1 MEEIQ
6 LKVEKAYPIDLGRG
20 IIRLDPTA
28 LLKLQL
34 SPGDIVEIKG
44 KKKTTAKVWRADRQD
59 WEQGIVRIDNFIR
72 QNAGVSI
79 GEKVTI
85 KKVEAPEAKKII
97 LALPESMTQGGPELQ
112 FGEHANEIIKRHI
125 LKRPVFRGDIIPII
139 NSMSQPMT
147 ESLTTSQVIP
157 LVAVETDPTN
167 TIVLITEATIIELR
181 KKPVQG
187 YEKATRGVT
196 TYEDIGGLGQEIMR
210 VREIIEMPMK
220 HPELFAHLN
229 IEPPKGVILYGP
241 PGTGKTLIAKAVANE
256 SGASFHYI
264 AGPEIVGKFYGESE
278 ERLRKIFEDATQDA
292 PSVIF
297 IDEIDSIAP
306 KRENV
311 TGEVERRV
319 VAQLLTLLD
328 GMEERGQVVVIG
340 ATNRVDAIDPALRR
354 PGRFDREIHIGVPDT
369 KDRYEILQIH
379 TRGMP
384 IEKDKETRIT
394 GPEAEAEIEAGIE
407 VGTGLEAG
415 TGIEAGAGIEAG
427 IEAGA
432 GIEAE
437 IESDEAA
444 IEREKK
450 EEPNPYLMYLAER
463 TQGFVGADLLALVQ
477 EAAMRCL
484 RESLPDLDLEKE
496 TIPPERLVK
505 IVVTK
510 KNFEDALMEAEPS
523 ALREIFV
530 EMPSVSWDDVGGL
543 DEAKHSIVE
552 AVEWPIKNPE
562 KFIQMGIKAPKGIL
576 LYGPPGTGKTLI
588 AQAIAK
594 ESNANFISVKG
605 PEMFSKWLGESE
617 KAIRET
623 FKKARQV
630 APCVVFFDE
639 IDSIAAMQ
647 GMDTDNRTSERVL
660 NQLLTEMDGLETLK
674 DVVIIAATNR
684 PNLLDPAI
692 IRPGRFDRLVYVGAP
707 DRKGRVMIFK
717 IHTKNTPL
725 AEDVDLDNLAS
736 VTDGYV
742 GADIEAVCREAV
754 MIALRENFNIEKIEM
769 RHFREALKKVKPTI
783 SENIAQFYE
792 KIEEQFKGGQRP
804 VETAGL
810 VGYR

>member
-20 IIRLDPTA
+20 IIRLDPTT

-34 SPGDIVEIKG
+34 SPGDIVEIRG

-59 WEQGIVRIDNFIR
+59 WDQGLVRIDNFIR

-85 KKVEAPEAKKII
+85 KKVEAPEAKKLV
-97 LALPESMTQGGPELQ
+97 LALPESMMQGGPELQ

-157 LVAVETDPTN
+157 LVAVETDPAN
-167 TIVLITEATIIELR
+167 TIVLVTEATLIELR

-196 TYEDIGGLGQEIMR
+196 TYEDIGGLGAEIMR
-210 VREIIEMPMK
+210 VREMIELPMK

-278 ERLRKIFEDATQDA
+278 ERLRKIFEEATQDA

-328 GMEERGQVVVIG
+328 GMVERGQVVVIG

-384 IEKDKETRIT
+384 IERDEE
-394 GPEAEAEIEAGIE
+394 PEEIEKVE
-407 VGTGLEAG
+407 TEA
-415 TGIEAGAGIEAG
+415 
-427 IEAGA
+427 
-432 GIEAE
+432 
-437 IESDEAA
+437 DEAA
-444 IEREKK
+444 LERERK
-450 EEPNPYLMYLAER
+450 EKADKYLMYLAER

-484 RESLPDLDLEKE
+484 RENLPDLDLENE
-496 TIPPERLVK
+496 PVPPERLEK

-523 ALREIFV
+523 ALREIYV
-530 EMPSVSWDDVGGL
+530 EMPTVSWNDVGGL
-543 DEAKHSIVE
+543 DEAKQSITE

-562 KFIQMGIKAPKGIL
+562 KFAHMGIKAPRGIL

-588 AQAIAK
+588 AKAVAK

-605 PEMFSKWLGESE
+605 PEIFSKWLGESE

-623 FKKARQV
+623 FRKARQV
-630 APCVVFFDE
+630 APCVIFFDE
-639 IDSIAAMQ
+639 IDSIASMP
-647 GMDTDNRTSERVL
+647 GMESTDSHTSERVL
-660 NQLLTEMDGLETLK
+660 NQLLTEMDGLESLR
-674 DVVIIAATNR
+674 DVVVIAATNR

-692 IRPGRFDRLVYVGAP
+692 LRPGRFDRLVYIGSP
-707 DRKGRVMIFK
+707 DRKGRLKIFR
-717 IHTKNTPL
+717 IHTKDTPL
-725 AEDVDLDNLAS
+725 ADDVDLGALADI
-736 VTDGYV
+736 TEGYV
-742 GADIEAVCREAV
+742 GADIESVCREAV
-754 MIALRENFNIEKIEM
+754 MIALRENFDVENVEM

-783 SENIAQFYE
+783 TENIAQFYE
-792 KIEEQFKGGQRP
+792 KIEAQFKGGQRLT
-804 VETAGL
+804 ETAGYI
-810 VGYR
+810 GYR

>member
-20 IIRLDPTA
+20 IIRLDPTT

-34 SPGDIVEIKG
+34 SPGDIVEIRG

-59 WEQGIVRIDNFIR
+59 WDQGLVRIDNFIR

-85 KKVEAPEAKKII
+85 KKVEAPEAKKLI

-157 LVAVETDPTN
+157 LVAVETEPSN
-167 TIVLITEATIIELR
+167 TIVLITEATLIELR

-196 TYEDIGGLGQEIMR
+196 TYEDIGGLGDEIMR
-210 VREIIEMPMK
+210 VREMIELPMK
-220 HPELFAHLN
+220 HPELFGHLN

-278 ERLRKIFEDATQDA
+278 ERLRKIFEEATQDA

-328 GMEERGQVVVIG
+328 GMVERGQVVVIG

-384 IEKDKETRIT
+384 IEGYAETDEA
-394 GPEAEAEIEAGIE
+394 GEAE
-407 VGTGLEAG
+407 V
-415 TGIEAGAGIEAG
+415 GAG
-427 IEAGA
+427 
-432 GIEAE
+432 
-437 IESDEAA
+437 ESP
-444 IEREKK
+444 ERERK
-450 EEPNPYLMYLAER
+450 EKTNKYLTYLAER

-484 RESLPDLDLEKE
+484 RENLPDLDLEKE
-496 TIPPERLVK
+496 TIPPERLEK
-505 IVVTK
+505 IVVTRR
-510 KNFEDALMEAEPS
+510 NFEDALMEAEPS
-523 ALREIFV
+523 ALREIYV
-530 EMPSVSWDDVGGL
+530 EMPTVTWDDVGGL
-543 DEAKHSIVE
+543 DEAKQSIIE

-562 KFIQMGIKAPKGIL
+562 KFAKMGIKAPRGIL

-588 AQAIAK
+588 AQAVSR

-630 APCVVFFDE
+630 APCVIFFDE
-639 IDSIAAMQ
+639 IDSVASMP
-647 GMDTDNRTSERVL
+647 GMESTDSRTSERVL
-660 NQLLTEMDGLETLK
+660 NQLLTEMDGLESLR
-674 DVVIIAATNR
+674 DVVVIAATNR

-692 IRPGRFDRLVYVGAP
+692 LRPGRFDRLVNIGSP
-707 DRKGRVMIFK
+707 DRKGRLKIFR
-717 IHTKNTPL
+717 IHTNDTPL
-725 AEDVDLDNLAS
+725 ADDVDLETLADI
-736 VTDGYV
+736 TEGYV
-742 GADIEAVCREAV
+742 GADIESVCREAV
-754 MIALRENFNIEKIEM
+754 MIALRENFDVEYIEM

-783 SENIAQFYE
+783 TENIAQFYE
-792 KIEEQFKGGQRP
+792 KIEAQFKGGQKLT
-804 VETAGL
+804 EAAGY

>member
-20 IIRLDPTA
+20 IIRLDPTT

-34 SPGDIVEIKG
+34 SPGDIVEIRG

-59 WEQGIVRIDNFIR
+59 WDQGLVRIDNFIR

-157 LVAVETDPTN
+157 LVAVETDPSN
-167 TIVLITEATIIELR
+167 TIVLITEATLIELR

-196 TYEDIGGLGQEIMR
+196 TYEDIGGLGDEIMR
-210 VREIIEMPMK
+210 VREMIELPMK
-220 HPELFAHLN
+220 HPELFGHLN

-278 ERLRKIFEDATQDA
+278 ERLRKIFEEATQDA

-328 GMEERGQVVVIG
+328 GMVERGQVVVIG

-384 IEKDKETRIT
+384 IEKDEETEEI
-394 GPEAEAEIEAGIE
+394 GKVEIE
-407 VGTGLEAG
+407 V
-415 TGIEAGAGIEAG
+415 
-427 IEAGA
+427 
-432 GIEAE
+432 
-437 IESDEAA
+437 DEATL
-444 IEREKK
+444 ERERK
-450 EEPNPYLMYLAER
+450 EKANKYLMYLAER

-484 RESLPDLDLEKE
+484 RENLPDLDLENE
-496 TIPPERLVK
+496 PVPPERLEK

-510 KNFEDALMEAEPS
+510 RNFEDALMEAEPS

-530 EMPSVSWDDVGGL
+530 EMPTVTWEDVGGL
-543 DEAKHSIVE
+543 DEARQSIIE
-552 AVEWPIKNPE
+552 AVEWPIKSPE
-562 KFIQMGIKAPKGIL
+562 KFIQMGIKAPRGIL

-588 AQAIAK
+588 AQAVSK

-605 PEMFSKWLGESE
+605 PEIFSKWLGESE
-617 KAIRET
+617 KAIREI

-630 APCVVFFDE
+630 APCVIFFDE
-639 IDSIAAMQ
+639 IDSVASMP
-647 GMDTDNRTSERVL
+647 GMESTDSRTSERVL
-660 NQLLTEMDGLETLK
+660 NQLLTEMDGLEALR
-674 DVVIIAATNR
+674 DVVVIAATNR
-684 PNLLDPAI
+684 PNLLDPAVL
-692 IRPGRFDRLVYVGAP
+692 RPGRFDRLVFIGSP
-707 DRKGRVMIFK
+707 DRKGRLKIFK
-717 IHTKNTPL
+717 IHTKDTPL
-725 AEDVDLDNLAS
+725 ADDVDLEALADI
-736 VTDGYV
+736 TEGYV
-742 GADIEAVCREAV
+742 GADIESVCREAV
-754 MIALRENFNIEKIEM
+754 MIALRENFDVESVEM
-769 RHFREALKKVKPTI
+769 RHFREALKKVKPTVT
-783 SENIAQFYE
+783 ENIAQFYE
-792 KIEEQFKGGQRP
+792 KIEAQFKGGQRLT
-804 VETAGL
+804 ETAGYI
-810 VGYR
+810 GYR

>member
-34 SPGDIVEIKG
+34 SPGDIVEIRG

-59 WEQGIVRIDNFIR
+59 WEQGLVRIDNFIR

-85 KKVEAPEAKKII
+85 KKVEAPEAKKLI

-157 LVAVETDPTN
+157 LVAVETDPAN

-187 YEKATRGVT
+187 YEKATKGVT
-196 TYEDIGGLGQEIMR
+196 TYEDIGGLGEEIMR
-210 VREIIEMPMK
+210 VREMIELPMK
-220 HPELFAHLN
+220 HPELFRHLN

-278 ERLRKIFEDATQDA
+278 ERLRKIFEEATQDA

-384 IEKDKETRIT
+384 IEAEVEPDAKPESNEPADIRAETET
-394 GPEAEAEIEAGIE
+394 DDA
-407 VGTGLEAG
+407 VL
-415 TGIEAGAGIEAG
+415 
-427 IEAGA
+427 
-432 GIEAE
+432 
-437 IESDEAA
+437 
-444 IEREKK
+444 EREKK
-450 EEPNPYLMYLAER
+450 EKVNRYLQELAER

-484 RESLPDLDLEKE
+484 RENMPDLDLDREA
-496 TIPPERLVK
+496 IPPEKLEK
-505 IVVTK
+505 IIVTK
-510 KNFEDALMEAEPS
+510 NNFEDALNEAEPS

-530 EMPSVSWDDVGGL
+530 EMPTVGWDDVGGL
-543 DEAKHSIVE
+543 DEARQSIIE
-552 AVEWPIKNPE
+552 AVEWPIKSPQ
-562 KFIQMGIKAPKGIL
+562 KFIQMGIKAPRGIL

-588 AQAIAK
+588 AQAVSK

-605 PEMFSKWLGESE
+605 PEIFSKWLGESE

-630 APCVVFFDE
+630 APCVIFFDE
-639 IDSIAAMQ
+639 IDSIASMP
-647 GMDTDNRTSERVL
+647 GMESTDSHTSERVL

-674 DVVIIAATNR
+674 DVVVIAATNR

-692 IRPGRFDRLVYVGAP
+692 MRPGRFDRLVFVGAP
-707 DRKGRVMIFK
+707 DRKGRLKIFK
-717 IHTKNTPL
+717 IHLKDTPL
-725 AEDVDLDNLAS
+725 APDVNIETL
-736 VTDGYV
+736 TDDTEGYV
-742 GADIEAVCREAV
+742 GADIESVSREAV
-754 MIALRENFNIEKIEM
+754 MIALRENFDIERIEM

-783 SENIAQFYE
+783 TENIAQYYE
-792 KIEEQFKGGQRP
+792 KIEAQFKGGQKLTD
-804 VETAGL
+804 TAGY

>member
-20 IIRLDPTA
+20 IIRLDHTT

-34 SPGDIVEIKG
+34 SPGDIVEIRG

-59 WEQGIVRIDNFIR
+59 WDQGLVRIDNFIR

-85 KKVEAPEAKKII
+85 RKVEAPEAKKLV

-157 LVAVETDPTN
+157 LVAVETEPSN
-167 TIVLITEATIIELR
+167 TIVLITEATLIELR

-196 TYEDIGGLGQEIMR
+196 TYEDIGGLGEEIMR
-210 VREIIEMPMK
+210 VREMIELPMK

-278 ERLRKIFEDATQDA
+278 ERLRKIFEEATQDA

-328 GMEERGQVVVIG
+328 GMVERGQVVVIG

-384 IEKDKETRIT
+384 IEGYEETE
-394 GPEAEAEIEAGIE
+394 EAGEAEI
-407 VGTGLEAG
+407 
-415 TGIEAGAGIEAG
+415 GAGEA
-427 IEAGA
+427 
-432 GIEAE
+432 
-437 IESDEAA
+437 S
-444 IEREKK
+444 ERERK
-450 EEPNPYLMYLAER
+450 EKVDKFLMYLAER

-484 RESLPDLDLEKE
+484 RENLPDLDLEKDA
-496 TIPPERLVK
+496 IPPERLEK
-505 IVVTK
+505 IVVTRK
-510 KNFEDALMEAEPS
+510 HFEDALMEAEPS
-523 ALREIFV
+523 ALREIYV
-530 EMPSVSWDDVGGL
+530 EMPTVTWDDVGGL
-543 DEAKHSIVE
+543 EEAKQAIIE

-562 KFIQMGIKAPKGIL
+562 KFARMGIKAPKGIL

-588 AQAIAK
+588 AQAVSR

-623 FKKARQV
+623 FRKARQV
-630 APCVVFFDE
+630 APCVIFFDE
-639 IDSIAAMQ
+639 IDSVAAMP
-647 GMDTDNRTSERVL
+647 GMESTDSRTSERVL
-660 NQLLTEMDGLETLK
+660 NQLLTEMDGLESLR
-674 DVVIIAATNR
+674 DVVVIAATNR

-692 IRPGRFDRLVYVGAP
+692 LRPGRFDRLVYIGPP
-707 DRKGRVMIFK
+707 DRKGRLKIFK
-717 IHTKNTPL
+717 IHTSKTPL
-725 AEDVDLDNLAS
+725 ADDVDLETLADI
-736 VTDGYV
+736 TEGYV
-742 GADIEAVCREAV
+742 GADIESVCREAV
-754 MIALRENFNIEKIEM
+754 MIALRENFDTEYVEM

-783 SENIAQFYE
+783 TENIAQFYE
-792 KIEEQFKGGQRP
+792 KIEAQFKGGQKLTEP
-804 VETAGL
+804 ASYI
-810 VGYR
+810 GYR

>member
-20 IIRLDPTA
+20 IIRLDPTT

-34 SPGDIVEIKG
+34 SPGDIVEIRG

-59 WEQGIVRIDNFIR
+59 WDQGLVRIDNFIR

-85 KKVEAPEAKKII
+85 NKVEAPEAKKLV
-97 LALPESMTQGGPELQ
+97 LALPESMMQGGPELQ

-157 LVAVETDPTN
+157 LVAVETDPAN
-167 TIVLITEATIIELR
+167 TIVLVTEATLIELR

-196 TYEDIGGLGQEIMR
+196 TYEDIGGLGAEIMR
-210 VREIIEMPMK
+210 VREMIELPMK

-278 ERLRKIFEDATQDA
+278 ERLRKIFEEATQDA

-328 GMEERGQVVVIG
+328 GMVERGQVVVIG

-354 PGRFDREIHIGVPDT
+354 PGRLDREIHIGVPDT

-384 IEKDKETRIT
+384 IERDE
-394 GPEAEAEIEAGIE
+394 EAEEIEKVE
-407 VGTGLEAG
+407 TEA
-415 TGIEAGAGIEAG
+415 
-427 IEAGA
+427 
-432 GIEAE
+432 
-437 IESDEAA
+437 DEAA
-444 IEREKK
+444 LERERK
-450 EEPNPYLMYLAER
+450 EKADKYLMYLAER

-484 RESLPDLDLEKE
+484 RENLPDLDLENE
-496 TIPPERLVK
+496 PVPPERLEK

-523 ALREIFV
+523 ALREIYV
-530 EMPSVSWDDVGGL
+530 EMPTVGWGDVGGL
-543 DEAKHSIVE
+543 DEAKQAIIE

-562 KFIQMGIKAPKGIL
+562 KFAYMGIKAPRGIL

-588 AQAIAK
+588 AKAVAK

-605 PEMFSKWLGESE
+605 PEIFSKWLGESE

-623 FKKARQV
+623 FRKARQV
-630 APCVVFFDE
+630 APCVIFFDE
-639 IDSIAAMQ
+639 IDSIASMP
-647 GMDTDNRTSERVL
+647 GMESTDSHTSERVL
-660 NQLLTEMDGLETLK
+660 NQLLTEMDGLESLR
-674 DVVIIAATNR
+674 DVVVIAATNR

-692 IRPGRFDRLVYVGAP
+692 LRPGRFDRLVYIGSP
-707 DRKGRVMIFK
+707 DRKGRLKIFR
-717 IHTKNTPL
+717 IHTTGTPL
-725 AEDVDLDNLAS
+725 ADDVDLEVLSDI
-736 VTDGYV
+736 TEGYV
-742 GADIEAVCREAV
+742 GADIESVCREAV
-754 MIALRENFNIEKIEM
+754 MIALRENFDTEYVEM

-783 SENIAQFYE
+783 TENIAQFYE
-792 KIEEQFKGGQRP
+792 KIEAQFKGGQRLT
-804 VETAGL
+804 ETAGYI
-810 VGYR
+810 GYR

>member
-6 LKVEKAYPIDLGRG
+6 LKVEKVYPIDLGRG
-20 IIRLDPTA
+20 IIRLDPTT

-34 SPGDIVEIKG
+34 SPGDIVEIRG

-59 WEQGIVRIDNFIR
+59 WDQGLVRIDNFIR

-85 KKVEAPEAKKII
+85 RKVEAPEAKKLV

-112 FGEHANEIIKRHI
+112 FGEHANEIIKWHI

-157 LVAVETDPTN
+157 LVAVETEPSN
-167 TIVLITEATIIELR
+167 TIVLITEATLIELR

-196 TYEDIGGLGQEIMR
+196 TYEDIGGLGEEIMR
-210 VREIIEMPMK
+210 VREMIELPMK

-278 ERLRKIFEDATQDA
+278 ERLRKIFEEATQDA

-328 GMEERGQVVVIG
+328 GMVERGQVVVIG

-384 IEKDKETRIT
+384 IEGHAETE
-394 GPEAEAEIEAGIE
+394 EAGEAEI
-407 VGTGLEAG
+407 
-415 TGIEAGAGIEAG
+415 GAGEAP
-427 IEAGA
+427 
-432 GIEAE
+432 
-437 IESDEAA
+437 
-444 IEREKK
+444 ERERK
-450 EEPNPYLMYLAER
+450 EKVDKYLMYLAER

-484 RESLPDLDLEKE
+484 RENLPDLDLEKDA
-496 TIPPERLVK
+496 IPPERLEK
-505 IVVTK
+505 IIVTR

-523 ALREIFV
+523 ALREIYV
-530 EMPSVSWDDVGGL
+530 EMPTVTWDDVGGL
-543 DEAKHSIVE
+543 EEAKQAIIE

-562 KFIQMGIKAPKGIL
+562 KFAKMGIKAPKGIL

-588 AQAIAK
+588 AQAVSR

-623 FKKARQV
+623 FRKARQV
-630 APCVVFFDE
+630 APCVIFFDE
-639 IDSIAAMQ
+639 IDSVAAMP
-647 GMDTDNRTSERVL
+647 GMESTDSRTSERVL
-660 NQLLTEMDGLETLK
+660 NQLLTEMDGLESLR
-674 DVVIIAATNR
+674 DVVVIAATNR

-692 IRPGRFDRLVYVGAP
+692 LRPGRFDRLVYIGP
-707 DRKGRVMIFK
+707 PNRKGRLKIFR
-717 IHTKNTPL
+717 IHTSNTPL
-725 AEDVDLDNLAS
+725 ADDVDLETLADI
-736 VTDGYV
+736 TEGYV
-742 GADIEAVCREAV
+742 GADIESVCREAA
-754 MIALRENFNIEKIEM
+754 MIALRENFDTEYVEM

-783 SENIAQFYE
+783 TENIAQFYE
-792 KIEEQFKGGQRP
+792 KIEAQFKGGQKLTEP
-804 VETAGL
+804 AGYI
-810 VGYR
+810 GYR

>member
-20 IIRLDPTA
+20 IIRLDPTT

-34 SPGDIVEIKG
+34 SPGDIVEIRG

-59 WEQGIVRIDNFIR
+59 WDQGLVRIDNFIR

-85 KKVEAPEAKKII
+85 KKIEAPEAKKLV

-157 LVAVETDPTN
+157 LVAVETDPAN
-167 TIVLITEATIIELR
+167 TIVLITEATLIELR

-196 TYEDIGGLGQEIMR
+196 TYEDIGGLGDEIMR
-210 VREIIEMPMK
+210 VREMIELPMK
-220 HPELFAHLN
+220 HPELFGHLN

-278 ERLRKIFEDATQDA
+278 ERLRKIFEEATQDA

-328 GMEERGQVVVIG
+328 GMVERGQVVVIG

-384 IEKDKETRIT
+384 IERDEET
-394 GPEAEAEIEAGIE
+394 EEIGKVETE
-407 VGTGLEAG
+407 V
-415 TGIEAGAGIEAG
+415 
-427 IEAGA
+427 
-432 GIEAE
+432 
-437 IESDEAA
+437 DEAVL
-444 IEREKK
+444 ERERK
-450 EEPNPYLMYLAER
+450 EKADKYLMYLAER

-484 RESLPDLDLEKE
+484 RENLPDLDLENE
-496 TIPPERLVK
+496 PVPPERLEK

-510 KNFEDALMEAEPS
+510 RNFEDALTEAEPS
-523 ALREIFV
+523 ALREIYV
-530 EMPSVSWDDVGGL
+530 EMPKVSWNDVGGL
-543 DEAKHSIVE
+543 DEAKQSIIE

-562 KFIQMGIKAPKGIL
+562 KFVHMGIKAPRGIL

-588 AQAIAK
+588 AKAVSK

-605 PEMFSKWLGESE
+605 PEIFSKWLGESE

-630 APCVVFFDE
+630 APCVIFFDE
-639 IDSIAAMQ
+639 IDSIASMP
-647 GMDTDNRTSERVL
+647 GMESTDSRTSERVL
-660 NQLLTEMDGLETLK
+660 NQLLTEMDGLESLR
-674 DVVIIAATNR
+674 DVVVIAATNR

-692 IRPGRFDRLVYVGAP
+692 IRPGRFDRLVYIGSP
-707 DRKGRVMIFK
+707 DRKGRLKIFR
-717 IHTKNTPL
+717 IHTKDTPL
-725 AEDVDLDNLAS
+725 AEDVNLETLADE
-736 VTDGYV
+736 TEGYV
-742 GADIEAVCREAV
+742 GADIESVCREAA
-754 MIALRENFNIEKIEM
+754 MIALRENFDIEYVEM

-783 SENIAQFYE
+783 TENIAQFYE
-792 KIEEQFKGGQRP
+792 KIEAQFKGGQRL
-804 VETAGL
+804 TDTSGYI
-810 VGYR
+810 GYR

>member
-20 IIRLDPTA
+20 IIRLDPTT

-34 SPGDIVEIKG
+34 SPGDIVEIRG

-59 WEQGIVRIDNFIR
+59 WDQGLVRIDNFIR

-85 KKVEAPEAKKII
+85 RKVEAPEAKKLI
-97 LALPESMTQGGPELQ
+97 LALPESMMQGGPELQ

-157 LVAVETDPTN
+157 LVAVETEPSN
-167 TIVLITEATIIELR
+167 TIVLITEATLIELR

-196 TYEDIGGLGQEIMR
+196 TYEDIGGLGDEIMR
-210 VREIIEMPMK
+210 VREMIELPMK
-220 HPELFAHLN
+220 HPELFGHLN

-278 ERLRKIFEDATQDA
+278 ERLRKIFEEATQDA

-328 GMEERGQVVVIG
+328 GMVERGQVVVIG
-340 ATNRVDAIDPALRR
+340 ATNRVDAIDPARRR

-384 IEKDKETRIT
+384 IERDSGAEEV
-394 GPEAEAEIEAGIE
+394 GEAEIE
-407 VGTGLEAG
+407 V
-415 TGIEAGAGIEAG
+415 
-427 IEAGA
+427 
-432 GIEAE
+432 
-437 IESDEAA
+437 DETAL
-444 IEREKK
+444 ERERK
-450 EEPNPYLMYLAER
+450 EKTNKYLMYLAER

-484 RESLPDLDLEKE
+484 RENLPDLDLEKE
-496 TIPPERLVK
+496 AIPPERLEK

-510 KNFEDALMEAEPS
+510 RNFEDALMEAEPS

-530 EMPSVSWDDVGGL
+530 ETPTVNWNDVGGL
-543 DEAKHSIVE
+543 DEAKQSIIE
-552 AVEWPIKNPE
+552 AVEWPIKSPE
-562 KFIQMGIKAPKGIL
+562 KFIKMGIKAPRGIL

-588 AQAIAK
+588 AQAVSK

-630 APCVVFFDE
+630 APCVIFFDE
-639 IDSIAAMQ
+639 IDSVASMP
-647 GMDTDNRTSERVL
+647 GMESTDSRTSERVL
-660 NQLLTEMDGLETLK
+660 NQLLSEMDGLEALR
-674 DVVIIAATNR
+674 DVVVIAATNR

-692 IRPGRFDRLVYVGAP
+692 LRPGRFDRLVYIGSP
-707 DRKGRVMIFK
+707 DRKGRLKIFR
-717 IHTKNTPL
+717 IHTEDTPL
-725 AEDVDLDNLAS
+725 ADDVDIETLADI
-736 VTDGYV
+736 TEGYV
-742 GADIEAVCREAV
+742 GADIESVCREAV
-754 MIALRENFNIEKIEM
+754 MIALRENFDVENIEM

-783 SENIAQFYE
+783 TENIAQFYE
-792 KIEEQFKGGQRP
+792 KIEAQFKGGQKLT
-804 VETAGL
+804 EAAGY

>member
-34 SPGDIVEIKG
+34 SPGDIVEIRG

-85 KKVEAPEAKKII
+85 KKVEAPEAKKLI

-125 LKRPVFRGDIIPII
+125 LKRHDCKIDIIPII
-139 NSMSQPMT
+139 NSMSQPLT
-147 ESLTTSQVIP
+147 ESLITGQVIP
-157 LVAVETDPTN
+157 LVAVETDPAN
-167 TIVLITEATIIELR
+167 TIVLITATTNIELR

-196 TYEDIGGLGQEIMR
+196 TYEDIGGLGDEIMR
-210 VREIIEMPMK
+210 VREMIEMPMK

-278 ERLRKIFEDATQDA
+278 ERLRKIFEEATQEA

-384 IEKDKETRIT
+384 IEKDEESVTGEPAPEVEIGALDEFEVETGT
-394 GPEAEAEIEAGIE
+394 EIE
-407 VGTGLEAG
+407 V
-415 TGIEAGAGIEAG
+415 
-427 IEAGA
+427 
-432 GIEAE
+432 
-437 IESDEAA
+437 DEAA
-444 IEREKK
+444 MEREKK
-450 EEPNPYLMYLAER
+450 EKTNLYLMSLAER

-484 RESLPDLDLEKE
+484 RENLPDLDLEID
-496 TIPPERLVK
+496 TIPPERLEK

-530 EMPSVSWDDVGGL
+530 EMPSVSWGDVGGL
-543 DEAKHSIVE
+543 DEAKHSIIE

-562 KFIQMGIKAPKGIL
+562 KFVKMGIKAPKGIL

-588 AQAIAK
+588 AQAVAK

-630 APCVVFFDE
+630 SPCVVFFDE
-639 IDSIAAMQ
+639 IDSIAGMQ
-647 GMDTDNRTSERVL
+647 GMESTDSRTSERVL

-692 IRPGRFDRLVYVGAP
+692 LRPGRFDRLVYVGAP
-707 DRKGRVMIFK
+707 DRKGRLRIFK
-717 IHTKNTPL
+717 IHTQNTPL
-725 AEDVDLDNLAS
+725 AEDVNLENLAD
-736 VTDGYV
+736 TTEGYV

-754 MIALRENFNIEKIEM
+754 MFALRENFDIEAIEM

-783 SENIAQFYE
+783 NENIAQFYE

>member
-20 IIRLDPTA
+20 IIRLDPTT

-34 SPGDIVEIKG
+34 SPGDIVEIRG

-59 WEQGIVRIDNFIR
+59 WDQGLVRIDNFIR

-85 KKVEAPEAKKII
+85 KKVEAPEAKKLV
-97 LALPESMTQGGPELQ
+97 LALPESMMQGGPELQ

-157 LVAVETDPTN
+157 LVAVETDPAN
-167 TIVLITEATIIELR
+167 TIVLVTEATLIELR

-196 TYEDIGGLGQEIMR
+196 TYEDIGGLGAEIMR
-210 VREIIEMPMK
+210 VREMIELPMK

-278 ERLRKIFEDATQDA
+278 ERLRKIFEEATQDA

-328 GMEERGQVVVIG
+328 GMVERGQVVVIG

-384 IEKDKETRIT
+384 IERDEE
-394 GPEAEAEIEAGIE
+394 PEEIEKVE
-407 VGTGLEAG
+407 TEA
-415 TGIEAGAGIEAG
+415 
-427 IEAGA
+427 
-432 GIEAE
+432 
-437 IESDEAA
+437 DEAA
-444 IEREKK
+444 LERERK
-450 EEPNPYLMYLAER
+450 EKADKYLMYLAER

-484 RESLPDLDLEKE
+484 RENLPDLDLENE
-496 TIPPERLVK
+496 PVPPERLEK

-523 ALREIFV
+523 ALREIYV
-530 EMPSVSWDDVGGL
+530 EMPTVSWNDVGGL
-543 DEAKHSIVE
+543 DEAKQSITE

-562 KFIQMGIKAPKGIL
+562 KFAHMGIKAPRGIL

-588 AQAIAK
+588 AKAVAK

-605 PEMFSKWLGESE
+605 PEIFSKWLGESE

-623 FKKARQV
+623 FRKARQV
-630 APCVVFFDE
+630 APCVIFFDE
-639 IDSIAAMQ
+639 IDSIASMP
-647 GMDTDNRTSERVL
+647 GMESTDSHTSERVL
-660 NQLLTEMDGLETLK
+660 NQLLTEMDGLESLR
-674 DVVIIAATNR
+674 DVVVIAATNR

-692 IRPGRFDRLVYVGAP
+692 LRPGRFDRLVYIGSP
-707 DRKGRVMIFK
+707 DKKGRLKIFR
-717 IHTKNTPL
+717 IHTKGTPL
-725 AEDVDLDNLAS
+725 ADDVDLEALADI
-736 VTDGYV
+736 TEGYV
-742 GADIEAVCREAV
+742 GADIESVCREAV
-754 MIALRENFNIEKIEM
+754 MIALRENFDAESVEM

-783 SENIAQFYE
+783 TENIAQFYE
-792 KIEEQFKGGQRP
+792 KIEAQFKGGQRLT
-804 VETAGL
+804 ETAG
-810 VGYR
+810 

>member
-34 SPGDIVEIKG
+34 SPGDIVEIRG

-59 WEQGIVRIDNFIR
+59 WEQGLVRIDNFIR

-85 KKVEAPEAKKII
+85 RKVDAPEAKRLI
-97 LALPESMTQGGPELQ
+97 LALPESMNQGGPELQ

-125 LKRPVFRGDIIPII
+125 LKRPVFKGDIIPII

-157 LVAVETDPTN
+157 LVAVDTEPSN
-167 TIVLITEATIIELR
+167 TIVLITEATLIELR

-196 TYEDIGGLGQEIMR
+196 TYEDIGGLGDEIMR
-210 VREIIEMPMK
+210 VREMIELPMK
-220 HPELFAHLN
+220 HPELFGHLN

-278 ERLRKIFEDATQDA
+278 ERLRKIFEEATQDA

-384 IEKDKETRIT
+384 IERDEGIEN
-394 GPEAEAEIEAGIE
+394 GGAEAE
-407 VGTGLEAG
+407 L
-415 TGIEAGAGIEAG
+415 
-427 IEAGA
+427 
-432 GIEAE
+432 
-437 IESDEAA
+437 DEAA
-444 IEREKK
+444 IERDRKEKTNK
-450 EEPNPYLMYLAER
+450 YLMYLAER

-484 RESLPDLDLEKE
+484 RENLPDLDLEIE
-496 TIPPERLVK
+496 AIPPERLEK

-510 KNFEDALMEAEPS
+510 KNFEDALMETEPS

-530 EMPSVSWDDVGGL
+530 ETPTVTWNDVGGL
-543 DEAKHSIVE
+543 DEAKQSIVE
-552 AVEWPIKNPE
+552 AVEWPIKSPE
-562 KFIQMGIKAPKGIL
+562 KFIQMGIKAPRGIL

-588 AQAIAK
+588 AQAVSK

-630 APCVVFFDE
+630 APCVIFFDE
-639 IDSIAAMQ
+639 IDSVASMP
-647 GMDTDNRTSERVL
+647 GMESTDSHTSERVL
-660 NQLLTEMDGLETLK
+660 NQLLSEMDGLETLK
-674 DVVIIAATNR
+674 DVVVIAATNR

-692 IRPGRFDRLVYVGAP
+692 LRPGRFDRLVFIGAP
-707 DRKGRVMIFK
+707 DRKGRLKIFN

-725 AEDVDLDNLAS
+725 AEDVDLEALADI
-736 VTDGYV
+736 TEGYV
-742 GADIEAVCREAV
+742 GADIESVSREAV
-754 MIALRENFNIEKIEM
+754 MIALRENFDAEKVEM
-769 RHFREALKKVKPTI
+769 RHFRDALKKVKPTI
-783 SENIAQFYE
+783 TENISQFYE
-792 KIEEQFKGGQRP
+792 KIEAQFKGGQRLTD
-804 VETAGL
+804 TAGYI
-810 VGYR
+810 GYR

>member
-34 SPGDIVEIKG
+34 SPGDIVEIRG

-85 KKVEAPEAKKII
+85 KKVEAPEAKKLI
-97 LALPESMTQGGPELQ
+97 LALPESMIQGGPELQ

-157 LVAVETDPTN
+157 LVAVETDPAN
-167 TIVLITEATIIELR
+167 TIVLITEATSIELR

-220 HPELFAHLN
+220 HPELFGHLN
-229 IEPPKGVILYGP
+229 IEPPKGVILHGP

-278 ERLRKIFEDATQDA
+278 ERLRKIFEEATQDA

-369 KDRYEILQIH
+369 NDRYEILQIH

-384 IEKDKETRIT
+384 IERDEEV
-394 GPEAEAEIEAGIE
+394 GNGGEAEIEA
-407 VGTGLEAG
+407 
-415 TGIEAGAGIEAG
+415 
-427 IEAGA
+427 
-432 GIEAE
+432 
-437 IESDEAA
+437 DEATQ
-444 IEREKK
+444 ERERK
-450 EEPNPYLMYLAER
+450 EKTNKYLMYLAER

-484 RESLPDLDLEKE
+484 RENLPDLDLEKE
-496 TIPPERLVK
+496 PVPPERLEK

-530 EMPSVSWDDVGGL
+530 EMPTVNWDDVGGL
-543 DEAKHSIVE
+543 DEAKQSIIE
-552 AVEWPIKNPE
+552 AVEWPIKSPQ
-562 KFIQMGIKAPKGIL
+562 KFIQMGIKAPRGIL
-576 LYGPPGTGKTLI
+576 LYGPPGTGKTMI
-588 AQAIAK
+588 AQAVAR

-630 APCVVFFDE
+630 APCVIFFDE
-639 IDSIAAMQ
+639 IDSVASMQ
-647 GMDTDNRTSERVL
+647 GMESTDSHTSERVL

-674 DVVIIAATNR
+674 DVVVIAATNR

-692 IRPGRFDRLVYVGAP
+692 LRPGRFDRLVYMGSP
-707 DRKGRVMIFK
+707 DRKGRLKIFK

-725 AEDVDLDNLAS
+725 AGDVDLEALAD
-736 VTDGYV
+736 TTEGYV
-742 GADIEAVCREAV
+742 GADIESVCREAV
-754 MIALRENFNIEKIEM
+754 LTALRENFDIEKIEM

-783 SENIAQFYE
+783 TENIAQFYE
-792 KIEEQFKGGQRP
+792 KIEAQFKGGQKIM
-804 VETAGL
+804 ESGAY

>member
-20 IIRLDPTA
+20 IIRLDPTT

-34 SPGDIVEIKG
+34 SPGDIVEIRG

-59 WEQGIVRIDNFIR
+59 WDQGLVRIDNFIR

-85 KKVEAPEAKKII
+85 KKVEAPEAKKLV

-157 LVAVETDPTN
+157 LVAVETEPSN
-167 TIVLITEATIIELR
+167 TIVLVTEETLIELR

-196 TYEDIGGLGQEIMR
+196 TYEDIGGLGAEIMR
-210 VREIIEMPMK
+210 VREMIEMPMK

-278 ERLRKIFEDATQDA
+278 ERLRKIFEEATQDA

-328 GMEERGQVVVIG
+328 GMVERGQVVVIG

-384 IEKDKETRIT
+384 IERDEEPEELEKVET
-394 GPEAEAEIEAGIE
+394 EA
-407 VGTGLEAG
+407 
-415 TGIEAGAGIEAG
+415 
-427 IEAGA
+427 
-432 GIEAE
+432 
-437 IESDEAA
+437 DEAA
-444 IEREKK
+444 LERERK
-450 EEPNPYLMYLAER
+450 EKADKYLMSLAER

-484 RESLPDLDLEKE
+484 RENLPDLDLEKE
-496 TIPPERLVK
+496 AIPPERLEK

-523 ALREIFV
+523 ALREIYV
-530 EMPSVSWDDVGGL
+530 EMPNVSWNDVGGL
-543 DEAKHSIVE
+543 DEAKQSITE

-562 KFIQMGIKAPKGIL
+562 KFARMGIKAPRGIL

-588 AQAIAK
+588 AKAVAK

-605 PEMFSKWLGESE
+605 PEIFSKWLGESE

-623 FKKARQV
+623 FRKARQV
-630 APCVVFFDE
+630 APCVIFFDE
-639 IDSIAAMQ
+639 IDSIASMP
-647 GMDTDNRTSERVL
+647 GMESTDSHTSERVL
-660 NQLLTEMDGLETLK
+660 NQLLTEMDGLESLR
-674 DVVIIAATNR
+674 DVVVIAATNR

-692 IRPGRFDRLVYVGAP
+692 LRPGRFDRLVYIGSP
-707 DRKGRVMIFK
+707 DRKGRLKIFR
-717 IHTKNTPL
+717 IHTKGTPL
-725 AEDVDLDNLAS
+725 YENVNLEALADE
-736 VTDGYV
+736 TEGYV
-742 GADIEAVCREAV
+742 GADIESVSREAV
-754 MIALRENFNIEKIEM
+754 MIALRENFDIEYVEM
-769 RHFREALKKVKPTI
+769 RHFKEALKKVKPTI
-783 SENIAQFYE
+783 TENIAQFYE
-792 KIEEQFKGGQRP
+792 KIEAQFKGGQRLT
-804 VETAGL
+804 ETAGY

>member
-1 MEEIQ
+1 
-6 LKVEKAYPIDLGRG
+6 
-20 IIRLDPTA
+20 
-28 LLKLQL
+28 
-34 SPGDIVEIKG
+34 
-44 KKKTTAKVWRADRQD
+44 
-59 WEQGIVRIDNFIR
+59 VRIDNFIR

-85 KKVEAPEAKKII
+85 RKVEAPEAKKLI

-125 LKRPVFRGDIIPII
+125 LKRPVFKGDIIPII

-157 LVAVETDPTN
+157 LVAVETEPSN
-167 TIVLITEATIIELR
+167 TIVLITEATLIELR

-196 TYEDIGGLGQEIMR
+196 TYEDIGGLGDEIMR
-210 VREIIEMPMK
+210 VREMIEMPMK

-278 ERLRKIFEDATQDA
+278 ERLRKIFEEATQDA

-328 GMEERGQVVVIG
+328 GMVERGQVVVIG

-384 IEKDKETRIT
+384 IEKDS
-394 GPEAEAEIEAGIE
+394 EAEEVGEAEIE
-407 VGTGLEAG
+407 V
-415 TGIEAGAGIEAG
+415 
-427 IEAGA
+427 
-432 GIEAE
+432 
-437 IESDEAA
+437 DEATL
-444 IEREKK
+444 ERERK
-450 EEPNPYLMYLAER
+450 EKTNKYLMYLAER

-484 RESLPDLDLEKE
+484 RENLPDLDLEKE
-496 TIPPERLVK
+496 AIPPERLEK

-523 ALREIFV
+523 ALREIYV
-530 EMPSVSWDDVGGL
+530 EMPTVTWDDVGGL
-543 DEAKHSIVE
+543 DEAKQSIIE
-552 AVEWPIKNPE
+552 AVEWPIKSPE
-562 KFIQMGIKAPKGIL
+562 KFIQMGIKAPRGIL

-588 AQAIAK
+588 AQAVSR

-630 APCVVFFDE
+630 APCVIFFDE
-639 IDSIAAMQ
+639 IDSVASMP
-647 GMDTDNRTSERVL
+647 GMESTDSRTSERVL
-660 NQLLTEMDGLETLK
+660 NQLLTEMDGLESLR
-674 DVVIIAATNR
+674 DVVVIAATNR

-692 IRPGRFDRLVYVGAP
+692 LRPGRFDRLVYLGSP
-707 DRKGRVMIFK
+707 DRKGRLKIFR
-717 IHTKNTPL
+717 IHTKDTPL
-725 AEDVDLDNLAS
+725 AGDVDLETLADI
-736 VTDGYV
+736 TEGYV
-742 GADIEAVCREAV
+742 GADIESVCREAV
-754 MIALRENFNIEKIEM
+754 MIALRENFEVESVQM

-783 SENIAQFYE
+783 TENIAQFYE
-792 KIEEQFKGGQRP
+792 KIEAQFKGGQRLT
-804 VETAGL
+804 ETAGYI
-810 VGYR
+810 GYR

>member
-34 SPGDIVEIKG
+34 SPGDIVEVRG

-59 WEQGIVRIDNFIR
+59 WEQGLVRIDNFIR

-85 KKVEAPEAKKII
+85 KKVDAPEAKKLI
-97 LALPESMTQGGPELQ
+97 LALPESMTQGGPEFQ

-157 LVAVETDPTN
+157 LIAVETDPAN
-167 TIVLITEATIIELR
+167 TIVLITEATVIELR

-196 TYEDIGGLGQEIMR
+196 TYEDIGGLGDEIMR
-210 VREIIEMPMK
+210 VREMIEMPMK

-278 ERLRKIFEDATQDA
+278 ERLRKIFEEATQDA

-384 IEKDKETRIT
+384 IERDE
-394 GPEAEAEIEAGIE
+394 E
-407 VGTGLEAG
+407 V
-415 TGIEAGAGIEAG
+415 GIEAGGEV
-427 IEAGA
+427 
-432 GIEAE
+432 E
-437 IESDEAA
+437 IDEAA
-444 IEREKK
+444 LERERK
-450 EEPNPYLMYLAER
+450 EKTNKYLMYLAER

-484 RESLPDLDLEKE
+484 RENLPDLDLEKE
-496 TIPPERLVK
+496 TIPPERLEK

-530 EMPSVSWDDVGGL
+530 EMPTVNWDDVGGL
-543 DEAKHSIVE
+543 HEAKQSIIE
-552 AVEWPIKNPE
+552 AVEWPIKNPQ
-562 KFIQMGIKAPKGIL
+562 KFAQMGIKAPKGIL

-588 AQAIAK
+588 AQAVAK

-605 PEMFSKWLGESE
+605 PEIFSKWLGESE

-630 APCVVFFDE
+630 APCVIFFDE
-639 IDSIAAMQ
+639 IDSVAPMPS
-647 GMDTDNRTSERVL
+647 MESTDSRTSERVL

-674 DVVIIAATNR
+674 DVVVIAATNR

-692 IRPGRFDRLVYVGAP
+692 LRPGRFDRLVYVGAP
-707 DRKGRVMIFK
+707 DRKGRLKIFK
-717 IHTKNTPL
+717 IHTKDTPL
-725 AEDVDLDNLAS
+725 AEDVDLEILADI
-736 VTDGYV
+736 TEGYV
-742 GADIEAVCREAV
+742 GADIESICREAV
-754 MIALRENFNIEKIEM
+754 MIALRENFDIEKY
-769 RHFREALKKVKPTI
+769 RDEALQGS
-783 SENIAQFYE
+783 SEE
-792 KIEEQFKGGQRP
+792 SK
-804 VETAGL
+804 THH
-810 VGYR
+810 YRKHCSVLRKDRGAV

>member
-34 SPGDIVEIKG
+34 SPGDIVEIRG

-59 WEQGIVRIDNFIR
+59 WEQGLVRIDNFIR

-85 KKVEAPEAKKII
+85 RKVDAPEAKRLI
-97 LALPESMTQGGPELQ
+97 LALPESMNQGGPELQ

-125 LKRPVFRGDIIPII
+125 LKRPVFKGDIIPII

-157 LVAVETDPTN
+157 LVAVDTEPSN
-167 TIVLITEATIIELR
+167 TIVLITEATLIELR

-196 TYEDIGGLGQEIMR
+196 TYEDIGGLGDEIMR
-210 VREIIEMPMK
+210 VREMIELPMK
-220 HPELFAHLN
+220 HPELFGHLN

-278 ERLRKIFEDATQDA
+278 ERLRKIFEEATQDA

-384 IEKDKETRIT
+384 IERDQGIEN
-394 GPEAEAEIEAGIE
+394 GGAEAE
-407 VGTGLEAG
+407 L
-415 TGIEAGAGIEAG
+415 
-427 IEAGA
+427 
-432 GIEAE
+432 
-437 IESDEAA
+437 DEAA
-444 IEREKK
+444 IERDRKEKTNK
-450 EEPNPYLMYLAER
+450 YLMYLAER

-484 RESLPDLDLEKE
+484 RENLPDLDLEIE
-496 TIPPERLVK
+496 AIPPERLEK

-510 KNFEDALMEAEPS
+510 KNFEDALMETEPS

-530 EMPSVSWDDVGGL
+530 ETPTVTWNDVGGL
-543 DEAKHSIVE
+543 DEAKQSIVE
-552 AVEWPIKNPE
+552 AVEWPIKSPE
-562 KFIQMGIKAPKGIL
+562 KFIQMGIKAPRGIL

-588 AQAIAK
+588 AQAVSK

-630 APCVVFFDE
+630 APCVIFFDE
-639 IDSIAAMQ
+639 IDSVASMP
-647 GMDTDNRTSERVL
+647 GMESTDSHTSERVL
-660 NQLLTEMDGLETLK
+660 NQLLSEMDGLETLK
-674 DVVIIAATNR
+674 DVVVIAATNR

-692 IRPGRFDRLVYVGAP
+692 LRPGRFDRLVFIGAP
-707 DRKGRVMIFK
+707 DRKGRLKIFN

-725 AEDVDLDNLAS
+725 AEDVDLEALADI
-736 VTDGYV
+736 TEGYV
-742 GADIEAVCREAV
+742 GADIESVSREAV
-754 MIALRENFNIEKIEM
+754 MIALRENFDAEKVEM
-769 RHFREALKKVKPTI
+769 RHFRDALKKVKPTI
-783 SENIAQFYE
+783 TENISQFYE
-792 KIEEQFKGGQRP
+792 KIEAQFKGGQRLTD
-804 VETAGL
+804 TAGYI
-810 VGYR
+810 GYR

>member
-34 SPGDIVEIKG
+34 SPGDIVEIRG

-59 WEQGIVRIDNFIR
+59 WEQGLVRIDNFIR

-85 KKVEAPEAKKII
+85 RKVDAPEAKRLI

-125 LKRPVFRGDIIPII
+125 LKRPVFKGDIIPII

-157 LVAVETDPTN
+157 LVAVETDPSN
-167 TIVLITEATIIELR
+167 TIVLVTESTIIELR

-196 TYEDIGGLGQEIMR
+196 TYEDIGGLGDEIMR
-210 VREIIEMPMK
+210 VREMIELPMK
-220 HPELFAHLN
+220 HPELFGHLN

-278 ERLRKIFEDATQDA
+278 ERLRKIFEEATQDA

-384 IEKDKETRIT
+384 IERDES
-394 GPEAEAEIEAGIE
+394 PENGATVGIE
-407 VGTGLEAG
+407 L
-415 TGIEAGAGIEAG
+415 
-427 IEAGA
+427 
-432 GIEAE
+432 
-437 IESDEAA
+437 DEAA
-444 IEREKK
+444 IERERK
-450 EEPNPYLMYLAER
+450 EKTNKYLMYLAER

-484 RESLPDLDLEKE
+484 RENLPDLDLENE
-496 TIPPERLVK
+496 PVPPERLEK

-510 KNFEDALMEAEPS
+510 KNFEDALMETEPS

-530 EMPSVSWDDVGGL
+530 ETPTVTWDDVGGL
-543 DEAKHSIVE
+543 DEAKQAIVE
-552 AVEWPIKNPE
+552 AVEWPIKRPE
-562 KFIQMGIKAPKGIL
+562 KFIQMGIKAPRGIL

-588 AQAIAK
+588 AQAVSR

-630 APCVVFFDE
+630 APCVIFFDE
-639 IDSIAAMQ
+639 IDSVASMP
-647 GMDTDNRTSERVL
+647 GMESTDSHTSERVL
-660 NQLLTEMDGLETLK
+660 NQLLSEMDGLETLK
-674 DVVIIAATNR
+674 DVVVIAATNR

-692 IRPGRFDRLVYVGAP
+692 LRPGRFDRLVFIGAP
-707 DRKGRVMIFK
+707 DRKGRIKIFN

-725 AEDVDLDNLAS
+725 ADDVDIETLADI
-736 VTDGYV
+736 TEGYV
-742 GADIEAVCREAV
+742 GADIESVCREAV
-754 MIALRENFNIEKIEM
+754 MIALRENFDADKVEM
-769 RHFREALKKVKPTI
+769 RHFRDALKKVKPTI
-783 SENIAQFYE
+783 NENIAQFYE
-792 KIEEQFKGGQRP
+792 KIEAQFKGGQRLTD
-804 VETAGL
+804 TAGY

>member
-20 IIRLDPTA
+20 IIRLDPTT
-28 LLKLQL
+28 LLRLQL
-34 SPGDIVEIKG
+34 SPGDIVEIRG

-59 WEQGIVRIDNFIR
+59 WEQGLVRIDNFIR

-85 KKVEAPEAKKII
+85 KKVEALEAKKLI

-157 LVAVETDPTN
+157 LVAVETDPAN
-167 TIVLITEATIIELR
+167 TIVLITEVTTIELR

-196 TYEDIGGLGQEIMR
+196 TYEDIGGLGEEIVR
-210 VREIIEMPMK
+210 VREIIELPMK

-278 ERLRKIFEDATQDA
+278 ERLRKIFEEATQDA

-384 IEKDKETRIT
+384 IERDEET
-394 GPEAEAEIEAGIE
+394 EVEIEVE
-407 VGTGLEAG
+407 T
-415 TGIEAGAGIEAG
+415 
-427 IEAGA
+427 
-432 GIEAE
+432 
-437 IESDEAA
+437 DEAA
-444 IEREKK
+444 LERERK
-450 EEPNPYLMYLAER
+450 EKTNRYLMYLAER

-484 RESLPDLDLEKE
+484 REILPDLDLEKE
-496 TIPPERLVK
+496 PVPPEKLEK

-530 EMPSVSWDDVGGL
+530 EMPTVTWDDVGGL
-543 DEAKHSIVE
+543 DEARQSIIE
-552 AVEWPIKNPE
+552 AVEWPIKSPQ
-562 KFIQMGIKAPKGIL
+562 KFIQMGIKAPRGIL

-588 AQAIAK
+588 AQAVAK

-605 PEMFSKWLGESE
+605 PEIFSKWLGESE

-630 APCVVFFDE
+630 APCVIFFDE
-639 IDSIAAMQ
+639 IDSVAGMQ
-647 GMDTDNRTSERVL
+647 GMESTDSHTSERVL

-674 DVVIIAATNR
+674 DVVVIAATNR

-692 IRPGRFDRLVYVGAP
+692 MRPGRFDRLVYLGAP
-707 DRKGRVMIFK
+707 DRRGRLKIFK
-717 IHTKNTPL
+717 IHTNDTPL
-725 AEDVDLDNLAS
+725 AEDVDLENLADI
-736 VTDGYV
+736 TEGYV
-742 GADIEAVCREAV
+742 GADIESVSREAV
-754 MIALRENFNIEKIEM
+754 MIALRENFDIEKIEM
-769 RHFREALKKVKPTI
+769 RHFKEALKKVKPTI
-783 SENIAQFYE
+783 TENIAQFYE
-792 KIEEQFKGGQRP
+792 KIEAQFKGGQKIT
-804 VETAGL
+804 ESGAY

>member
-20 IIRLDPTA
+20 IIRLDPTT

-34 SPGDIVEIKG
+34 SPGDIVEIRG

-59 WEQGIVRIDNFIR
+59 WDQGLVRIDNFIR

-79 GEKVTI
+79 GEKVAI
-85 KKVEAPEAKKII
+85 RKVEAPEAKQLV
-97 LALPESMTQGGPELQ
+97 LALPESMMQGGPELQ

-157 LVAVETDPTN
+157 LVAVETDPSN
-167 TIVLITEATIIELR
+167 TIVLITDTTVIELR

-196 TYEDIGGLGQEIMR
+196 TYEDIGGLGDEIMR
-210 VREIIEMPMK
+210 VREMIELPMK
-220 HPELFAHLN
+220 HPELFGHLN

-278 ERLRKIFEDATQDA
+278 ERLRKIFEEATQDA

-328 GMEERGQVVVIG
+328 GMVERGQVVVIG

-369 KDRYEILQIH
+369 KDRFEILQIH

-384 IEKDKETRIT
+384 IERDAGAEET
-394 GPEAEAEIEAGIE
+394 GEIETE
-407 VGTGLEAG
+407 V
-415 TGIEAGAGIEAG
+415 
-427 IEAGA
+427 
-432 GIEAE
+432 
-437 IESDEAA
+437 DEAA
-444 IEREKK
+444 LERERK
-450 EEPNPYLMYLAER
+450 EKTNEYLMYLAER

-484 RESLPDLDLEKE
+484 RENLPDLDLEKE
-496 TIPPERLVK
+496 TIPPERLEK

-510 KNFEDALMEAEPS
+510 KNFEDALTEAEPS
-523 ALREIFV
+523 ALREIYV
-530 EMPSVSWDDVGGL
+530 EMPSVGWDDVGGL
-543 DEAKHSIVE
+543 DEAKQSIIE

-562 KFIQMGIKAPKGIL
+562 KFIQMGIKAPRGIL

-588 AQAIAK
+588 AQAVSK

-623 FKKARQV
+623 FRKARQV
-630 APCVVFFDE
+630 APCVIFFDE
-639 IDSIAAMQ
+639 IDSVASMP
-647 GMDTDNRTSERVL
+647 GMESTDSHTSERVL
-660 NQLLTEMDGLETLK
+660 NQLLTEMDGLEALR
-674 DVVIIAATNR
+674 DVVVIAATNR

-692 IRPGRFDRLVYVGAP
+692 LRPGRFDRLVFIGSP
-707 DRKGRVMIFK
+707 DRKGRLKIFR
-717 IHTKNTPL
+717 IHTKDTPL
-725 AEDVDLDNLAS
+725 AEDVDLETLADI
-736 VTDGYV
+736 TEGYV
-742 GADIEAVCREAV
+742 GADIESVCREAV
-754 MIALRENFNIEKIEM
+754 MIALRENFDVEYVEM
-769 RHFREALKKVKPTI
+769 RHFREALKNVKPTI
-783 SENIAQFYE
+783 TENIAQFYE
-792 KIEEQFKGGQRP
+792 KIEAQFKGGQRL
-804 VETAGL
+804 TDTGAYI
-810 VGYR
+810 GYR

>member
-34 SPGDIVEIKG
+34 SPGDIVEIRG

-85 KKVEAPEAKKII
+85 KKVEAPEAKKLI
-97 LALPESMTQGGPELQ
+97 LALPESMIQGGPELQ

-125 LKRPVFRGDIIPII
+125 LKRPVFKGDIIPII

-157 LVAVETDPTN
+157 LVAVETDPAN
-167 TIVLITEATIIELR
+167 TIVLITETTNIELR

-196 TYEDIGGLGQEIMR
+196 TYEDIGGLGDEIMR
-210 VREIIEMPMK
+210 VREMIEMPMK

-278 ERLRKIFEDATQDA
+278 ERLRKIFEEATQDA

-384 IEKDKETRIT
+384 IEKDEEPVVTEPQVGVEI
-394 GPEAEAEIEAGIE
+394 EAADEFEAEAGIE
-407 VGTGLEAG
+407 
-415 TGIEAGAGIEAG
+415 IEV
-427 IEAGA
+427 
-432 GIEAE
+432 
-437 IESDEAA
+437 DEAA
-444 IEREKK
+444 LERERK
-450 EEPNPYLMYLAER
+450 EKTNLYLRSLAER

-484 RESLPDLDLEKE
+484 RENLPDLDLEID
-496 TIPPERLVK
+496 TIPPERLEK
-505 IVVTK
+505 IIVTK

-530 EMPSVSWDDVGGL
+530 EMPSVSWGDVGGL
-543 DEAKHSIVE
+543 DEAKHSIIE

-562 KFIQMGIKAPKGIL
+562 KFVKMGIKAPKGIL

-588 AQAIAK
+588 AQAVAK

-630 APCVVFFDE
+630 SPCVVFFDE
-639 IDSIAAMQ
+639 IDSIAGMQ
-647 GMDTDNRTSERVL
+647 GMESTDSRTSERVL

-692 IRPGRFDRLVYVGAP
+692 LRPGRFDRLVYVGAP
-707 DRKGRVMIFK
+707 DRKGRLRIFK
-717 IHTKNTPL
+717 IHTQNTPL
-725 AEDVDLDNLAS
+725 AEDVNLEILAD
-736 VTDGYV
+736 TTEGYV
-742 GADIEAVCREAV
+742 GADIEAICREAV
-754 MIALRENFNIEKIEM
+754 MFALRENFDIEAIEM
-769 RHFREALKKVKPTI
+769 RHFKEALKKVKPTI
-783 SENIAQFYE
+783 NENIAQFYE

-810 VGYR
+810 MGYR

>member
-20 IIRLDPTA
+20 IIRLDPTT

-34 SPGDIVEIKG
+34 SPGDIVEIRG

-59 WEQGIVRIDNFIR
+59 WDQGLVRIDNFIR

-85 KKVEAPEAKKII
+85 KKVEAPEAKKLV

-157 LVAVETDPTN
+157 LVAVETEPSN
-167 TIVLITEATIIELR
+167 TIVLVTEETLIELR

-196 TYEDIGGLGQEIMR
+196 TYEDIGGLGAEIMR

-278 ERLRKIFEDATQDA
+278 ERLRKIFEEATQDA

-328 GMEERGQVVVIG
+328 GMVERGQVVVIG

-384 IEKDKETRIT
+384 IERDEEPEELEKVET
-394 GPEAEAEIEAGIE
+394 EA
-407 VGTGLEAG
+407 
-415 TGIEAGAGIEAG
+415 
-427 IEAGA
+427 
-432 GIEAE
+432 
-437 IESDEAA
+437 DEAA
-444 IEREKK
+444 LERERK
-450 EEPNPYLMYLAER
+450 EKADKYLMSLAER

-484 RESLPDLDLEKE
+484 RENLPDLDLEKE
-496 TIPPERLVK
+496 AIPPERLEK

-523 ALREIFV
+523 ALREIYV
-530 EMPSVSWDDVGGL
+530 EMPTVSWNDVGGL
-543 DEAKHSIVE
+543 DEAKQSITE

-562 KFIQMGIKAPKGIL
+562 KFARMGIKAPRGIL

-588 AQAIAK
+588 AKAVAK

-605 PEMFSKWLGESE
+605 PEIFSKWLGESE

-623 FKKARQV
+623 FRKARQV
-630 APCVVFFDE
+630 APCVIFFDE
-639 IDSIAAMQ
+639 IDSIASMP
-647 GMDTDNRTSERVL
+647 GMESTDSHTSERVL
-660 NQLLTEMDGLETLK
+660 NQLLTEMDGLESLR
-674 DVVIIAATNR
+674 DVVVIAATNR

-692 IRPGRFDRLVYVGAP
+692 LRPGRFDRLVYIGSP
-707 DRKGRVMIFK
+707 DRKGRLKIFR
-717 IHTKNTPL
+717 IHTKGTPL
-725 AEDVDLDNLAS
+725 SENVNLEALADE
-736 VTDGYV
+736 TEGYV
-742 GADIEAVCREAV
+742 GADIESVSREAV
-754 MIALRENFNIEKIEM
+754 MI
-769 RHFREALKKVKPTI
+769 
-783 SENIAQFYE
+783 
-792 KIEEQFKGGQRP
+792 
-804 VETAGL
+804 
-810 VGYR
+810 

>member
-20 IIRLDPTA
+20 IIRLDPTT

-34 SPGDIVEIKG
+34 SPGDIVEIRG

-59 WEQGIVRIDNFIR
+59 WDQGLVRIDNFIR

-85 KKVEAPEAKKII
+85 KKVEAPEAKKLV

-157 LVAVETDPTN
+157 LVAVETEPSN
-167 TIVLITEATIIELR
+167 TIVLVTEETLIELR

-196 TYEDIGGLGQEIMR
+196 TYEDIGGLGAEIMR
-210 VREIIEMPMK
+210 VREMIEMPMK

-278 ERLRKIFEDATQDA
+278 ERLRKIFEEATQDA

-328 GMEERGQVVVIG
+328 GMVERGQVVVIG

-384 IEKDKETRIT
+384 IERDEEPEELEKVET
-394 GPEAEAEIEAGIE
+394 EA
-407 VGTGLEAG
+407 
-415 TGIEAGAGIEAG
+415 
-427 IEAGA
+427 
-432 GIEAE
+432 
-437 IESDEAA
+437 DEAA
-444 IEREKK
+444 LERERK
-450 EEPNPYLMYLAER
+450 EKADKYLMSLAER

-484 RESLPDLDLEKE
+484 RENLPDLDLEKE
-496 TIPPERLVK
+496 AIPPERLEK

-523 ALREIFV
+523 ALREIYV
-530 EMPSVSWDDVGGL
+530 EMPTVSWNDVGGL
-543 DEAKHSIVE
+543 DEAKQSITE

-562 KFIQMGIKAPKGIL
+562 KFARMGIKAPRGIL

-588 AQAIAK
+588 AKAVAK

-605 PEMFSKWLGESE
+605 PEIFSKWLGESE

-623 FKKARQV
+623 FRKARQV
-630 APCVVFFDE
+630 APCVIFFDE
-639 IDSIAAMQ
+639 IDSIASIP
-647 GMDTDNRTSERVL
+647 GMESTDSHTSERVL
-660 NQLLTEMDGLETLK
+660 NQLLTEMDGLESLR
-674 DVVIIAATNR
+674 DVVVIAATNR

-692 IRPGRFDRLVYVGAP
+692 LRPGRFDRLVYIGSP
-707 DRKGRVMIFK
+707 DRKGRLKIFR
-717 IHTKNTPL
+717 IHTKGTPL
-725 AEDVDLDNLAS
+725 SENVNLEALADE
-736 VTDGYV
+736 TEGYV
-742 GADIEAVCREAV
+742 GADIESVSREAV
-754 MIALRENFNIEKIEM
+754 MIALREDFDIEYVEM
-769 RHFREALKKVKPTI
+769 RHFKEALKKVKPTI
-783 SENIAQFYE
+783 TENIAQFYE
-792 KIEEQFKGGQRP
+792 KIEAQFKGGQRLT
-804 VETAGL
+804 ETAGY

>member
-20 IIRLDPTA
+20 IIRLDPTT

-34 SPGDIVEIKG
+34 SPGDIVEIRG

-59 WEQGIVRIDNFIR
+59 WDQGLVRIDNFIR

-85 KKVEAPEAKKII
+85 KKVEAPEAKKLI

-157 LVAVETDPTN
+157 LVAVETDPSN
-167 TIVLITEATIIELR
+167 TIVLITEATLIELR

-187 YEKATRGVT
+187 YEKAARGVT
-196 TYEDIGGLGQEIMR
+196 TYEDIGGLGAEIMR
-210 VREIIEMPMK
+210 VREMIELPMK
-220 HPELFAHLN
+220 HPELFGHLN

-278 ERLRKIFEDATQDA
+278 ERLRKIFEDAAQDA

-328 GMEERGQVVVIG
+328 GMVERGQVVVIG

-384 IEKDKETRIT
+384 IERDGETE
-394 GPEAEAEIEAGIE
+394 EAGEVEIE
-407 VGTGLEAG
+407 V
-415 TGIEAGAGIEAG
+415 
-427 IEAGA
+427 
-432 GIEAE
+432 
-437 IESDEAA
+437 DEAA
-444 IEREKK
+444 LERERK
-450 EEPNPYLMYLAER
+450 EKTNKYLMYLAER

-484 RESLPDLDLEKE
+484 RENLPDLDLEE
-496 TIPPERLVK
+496 NEAVPPERLEK

-530 EMPSVSWDDVGGL
+530 EIPRVSWNDVGGL
-543 DEAKHSIVE
+543 DEAKQSIIE

-562 KFIQMGIKAPKGIL
+562 KFIQMGIKAPRGIL

-588 AQAIAK
+588 AQAVSR

-623 FKKARQV
+623 FRKARQV
-630 APCVVFFDE
+630 APCVIFFDE
-639 IDSIAAMQ
+639 IDSVASMP
-647 GMDTDNRTSERVL
+647 GMDSTDSHTSERVL
-660 NQLLTEMDGLETLK
+660 NQILTEMDGLESLK
-674 DVVIIAATNR
+674 DVVVIAATNR
-684 PNLLDPAI
+684 PSLLDPAI
-692 IRPGRFDRLVYVGAP
+692 LRPGRFDRLVFIGSP
-707 DRKGRVMIFK
+707 DRKGRLKIFG
-717 IHTKNTPL
+717 IHTKDTPL
-725 AEDVDLDNLAS
+725 AEDVNLEALADI
-736 VTDGYV
+736 TEGYV
-742 GADIEAVCREAV
+742 GADIESVCREAV
-754 MIALRENFNIEKIEM
+754 MIALRENFNVESVEM
-769 RHFREALKKVKPTI
+769 RHFKEALKKVKPTI
-783 SENIAQFYE
+783 TENIAQYYE
-792 KIEEQFKGGQRP
+792 KIEAQFKGGQRLTD
-804 VETAGL
+804 TAGY

>member
-20 IIRLDPTA
+20 IIRLDPTT

-34 SPGDIVEIKG
+34 SPGDIVEIRG

-59 WEQGIVRIDNFIR
+59 WDQGLVRIDNFIR

-85 KKVEAPEAKKII
+85 KKVEAPEAKKLI

-125 LKRPVFRGDIIPII
+125 LKRPVFKGDIIPII

-157 LVAVETDPTN
+157 LVAVETDPSS
-167 TIVLITEATIIELR
+167 TIVLVTEATIIELR

-196 TYEDIGGLGQEIMR
+196 TYEDIGGLGDEIMR
-210 VREIIEMPMK
+210 VREMIELPMK
-220 HPELFAHLN
+220 HPELFGHLN

-278 ERLRKIFEDATQDA
+278 ERLRKIFEEATQDA

-328 GMEERGQVVVIG
+328 GMVERGQVVVIG

-384 IEKDKETRIT
+384 IERDKET
-394 GPEAEAEIEAGIE
+394 EEIEKVETE
-407 VGTGLEAG
+407 V
-415 TGIEAGAGIEAG
+415 
-427 IEAGA
+427 
-432 GIEAE
+432 
-437 IESDEAA
+437 DEAA
-444 IEREKK
+444 LERERK
-450 EEPNPYLMYLAER
+450 EKTNKYLMYLAER

-484 RESLPDLDLEKE
+484 RENLPDLDLENE
-496 TIPPERLVK
+496 PVPPERLEK

-510 KNFEDALMEAEPS
+510 RNFEDALMEAEPS

-530 EMPSVSWDDVGGL
+530 EIPTVTWENVGGL
-543 DEAKHSIVE
+543 DEARQSIIE
-552 AVEWPIKNPE
+552 AVEWPIKSPE
-562 KFIQMGIKAPKGIL
+562 KFTQMGIKAPRGIL

-588 AQAIAK
+588 AQAVSR

-605 PEMFSKWLGESE
+605 PEIFSKWLGESE
-617 KAIRET
+617 KAIREI

-630 APCVVFFDE
+630 APCVIFFDE
-639 IDSIAAMQ
+639 IDSVASMP
-647 GMDTDNRTSERVL
+647 GMESTDSRTSERVL
-660 NQLLTEMDGLETLK
+660 NQLLTEMDGLESLR
-674 DVVIIAATNR
+674 DVVVIAATNR

-692 IRPGRFDRLVYVGAP
+692 LRPGRFDRLVYIGSP
-707 DRKGRVMIFK
+707 DRKGRLKIFG
-717 IHTKNTPL
+717 IHTKDTPL
-725 AEDVDLDNLAS
+725 ADDVDLEALADI
-736 VTDGYV
+736 TEGYV
-742 GADIEAVCREAV
+742 GADIESVCREAV
-754 MIALRENFNIEKIEM
+754 MIALRENFDVESVEM

-783 SENIAQFYE
+783 TENIAQFYE
-792 KIEEQFKGGQRP
+792 KIEAQFKGGQRLT
-804 VETAGL
+804 ETAGYI
-810 VGYR
+810 GYR